1 MTIRRKVIPHKGPAM
16 QDAFAYCAALVRAT
30 DRDRFIAS
38 LFAPPERRGAL
49 HALYAFAAEVARVRE
64 VAHTALPGEIRL
76 QWWSDVVNR
85 ERDGEA
91 NANPVAAALLATT
104 ERYHLGRDVLLDLIE
119 ARRFDL
125 YEDTMRTLDDLE
137 AYLRRTSSSLI
148 SLAAATLTGAEFEA
162 IAAPAGIASGL
173 AQILRG
179 FPVHVARRQLY
190 VPTEILERHQVHLH
204 DVFAGRSSPGLVAAF
219 AELRNIARGHLAKA
233 GQEMMAL
240 PQDAM
245 PAVLPLAT
253 VRPWLNRS
261 ERNDP
266 FASIEL
272 APWRRQ
278 WLIWRAAH
286 NPARIAG

>member
-1 MTIRRKVIPHKGPAM
+1 M
-16 QDAFAYCAALVRAT
+16 QDAFAYCADLVRTA

-38 LFAPPERRGAL
+38 LFAPAERRGAL

-76 QWWSDVVNR
+76 QWWSDVVNG

-91 NANPVAAALLATT
+91 NANPVAAALLATM
-104 ERYHLGRDVLLDLIE
+104 ERYHLGRNVLLDLIE

-125 YEDTMRTLDDLE
+125 YEDTMRTLDDVE

-148 SLAAATLTGAEFEA
+148 SLAALILAGAEFEA
-162 IAAPAGIASGL
+162 VAEPAGIASGL
-173 AQILRG
+173 TQILRA

-190 VPTEILERHQVHLH
+190 LPTEILERHQVQLH
-204 DVFAGRSSPGLVAAF
+204 DVFAGRSSAGLVAAF
-219 AELRNIARGHLAKA
+219 AELRDVARGHLAKA
-233 GQEMMAL
+233 GQGLNELPPEAVPAL
-240 PQDAM
+240 
-245 PAVLPLAT
+245 LPLAV
-253 VRPWLNRS
+253 VRPWLDRS
-261 ERNDP
+261 KRSDP
-266 FASIEL
+266 FAPIEL

-286 NPARIAG
+286 NPARIVG